1 MLSVPRESSMMLEG
15 WFETDKGMEPFLLE
29 DQGSFVEAIKE
40 MVAYDPE
47 NFGFT
52 DMEIEWNGEDATKLA
67 YDTVEEIHDQTEKE
81 GCKYYIRDKV
91 RGYGVVENQYWS
103 TREEAE
109 KAALTW
115 SGQTG
120 GQYVVEVTNK

>member
-1 MLSVPRESSMMLEG
+1 MLTVPRESSMMLEG

-40 MVAYDPE
+40 MARYDAD
-47 NFGFT
+47 FGST
-52 DMEIEWNGEDATKLA
+52 DMEVEWNGEDATKAA

-91 RGYGVVENQYWS
+91 RGYGVVENQYWA

-109 KAALTW
+109 KAALLH

-120 GQYVVEVTNK
+120 GDYVVEVTNR